1 MRNSK
6 TPSKLTL
13 AHVLMVL
20 AGLMTFILVSAVLND
35 RRETE
40 QVLVATIPA
49 PAGSEVS
56 ALGLETIDV
65 PVNHPLAGQFATFGS
80 VSGDERIA
88 RDVQAGQPILGNDLL
103 APQDRVG
110 VRTYTVEIDEVI
122 IRGLR
127 LRANDRVDLIGIG
140 ENGEVYYVVTDVLV
154 SSLSAPAD
162 GSGFVS
168 NANSSFLTV
177 EVTAEDALELSAALR
192 RGDLDVLRSTGAE
205 AVSRVD
211 ASLNAASNA
220 GEALLATGEP
230 E

>member
-13 AHVLMVL
+13 AHALMVL

-40 QVLVATIPA
+40 QVLVATVSA

-56 ALGLETIDV
+56 ALGLQPLEI
-65 PVNHPLAGQFATFGS
+65 PVNHPLSGQFSIQGS
-80 VSGDERIA
+80 VSGTERIA
-88 RDVQAGQPILGNDLL
+88 RDVQAGQPILNNDLL

-110 VRTYTVEIDEVI
+110 IRTYAVQVDEVV

-127 LRANDRVDLIGIG
+127 LRVDDRVDLIGIDD
-140 ENGEVYYVVTDVLV
+140 EDNVYYVVTDVVV
-154 SSLSAPAD
+154 SSLSTISD
-162 GSGFVS
+162 GTGFAS

-177 EVTAEDALELSAALR
+177 QVAAEEALELSAALR
-192 RGDLDVLRSTGAE
+192 RGDLDVLRSTGAQ
-205 AVSRVD
+205 
-211 ASLNAASNA
+211 
-220 GEALLATGEP
+220 ALGPVE
-230 E
+230 